1 LKNCSSTVVLLIVLI
16 AATATA
22 SAAELVGVDPLSG
35 QQQTLDLDQPLTHLI
50 FFAAWCPPC
59 LEEIP
64 ELTDLEA
71 RWEPEGYRQIW
82 IAIKER
88 QPRSRVERF
97 LSGTELRGSILYDS
111 DGSLQ
116 KRFQI
121 GSVPRHVLMDQDGR
135 QILSAGSLGEGVVE
149 LVEQK
154 LANR

>member
-1 LKNCSSTVVLLIVLI
+1 MKNCSSTVALLIVLI

-22 SAAELVGVDPLSG
+22 SAAELVGVDPVSG

-50 FFAAWCPPC
+50 FFATWCPPC

-82 IAIKER
+82 IAINQR
-88 QPRSRVERF
+88 QALSRVQRF
-97 LSGTELRGSILYDS
+97 LSGTDLRGSILYDS

-121 GSVPRHVLMDQDGR
+121 GSVPRHVLLDHDGR
-135 QILSAGSLGEGVVE
+135 KVLSAGSLGEGVVE
-149 LVEQK
+149 MVEQK